1 MSIWNALF
9 DWPPDWSLWR
19 LSVSTWFRRKSS
31 WVLLG
36 LLAQLGA
43 VVYISGS
50 GINADV
56 DLYRNFSEPVIAFE
70 LALSPE
76 EAAMVLGESGSNR
89 IPMQT
94 QFHRDYPFIAAYSLT
109 FALLGWMLFA
119 KGKGWSKANLASAT
133 LIALGLGAGAMD
145 VMENLHGLDAL
156 AQAAL
161 PAEALSRMRLASV
174 IKWTL
179 LGVIS
184 IPAAYAFWPAR
195 GWTLFR
201 IISKIASV
209 LLVVAALGFAVGE
222 MSPALEHYWEFS
234 VASMAWSAA
243 FQTLILIVWGP
254 EFTLSID
261 NKKSKT
267 AVS

>member
-19 LSVSTWFRRKSS
+19 LSVSAWFRRTSS
-31 WVLLG
+31 WILIG

-43 VVYISGS
+43 VSNISGS
-50 GINADV
+50 GIDRDV

-70 LALSPE
+70 LAMSPE
-76 EAAMVLGESGSNR
+76 EAAMVLGEKGRNR

-133 LIALGLGAGAMD
+133 LIVLGLGAGVMD

-161 PAEALSRMRLASV
+161 PADALSRMRMASV

-201 IISKIASV
+201 VISKVASG
-209 LLVVAALGFAVGE
+209 LLVLAALGFAVGE
-222 MSPALEHYWEFS
+222 IGPAREHYWEFS

-243 FQTLILIVWGP
+243 VQILILVVWGP
-254 EFTLSID
+254 EFALSID
-261 NKKSKT
+261 RKKDRT